1 MMYHRNHKVNEKLFW
16 SRAEWEDDCLIWKG
30 KLWKDG
36 YGNYS
41 NKRAHRLAY
50 TLTTAEIPAGL
61 YVLHSCDVRA
71 CINPAHLR
79 VGTQKENIQEASD
92 KGRHTNGAKTHCPK
106 GHEYTSENT
115 RVYKGRRWC
124 KECDRIKNRR
134 RYAEKTG

>member
-1 MMYHRNHKVNEKLFW
+1 VMYHRNHKVNEKLFW
-16 SRAEWEDDCLIWKG
+16 SRAEWEGDCLIWKG
-30 KLWKDG
+30 KLYKDG

-50 TLTTAEIPAGL
+50 TLTTAEIPDGM

-79 VGTQKENIQEASD
+79 VGTQKENIKESVA
-92 KGRHTNGAKTHCPK
+92 KGRWPQSNKTHCPK
-106 GHEYTSENT
+106 GHEYNEENT
-115 RVYKGRRWC
+115 AYWGKGRFCR
-124 KECDRIKNRR
+124 ECDRIKNRR